1 MSPVT
6 SAGALASVR
15 PPVPR
20 NSAQAGAWRGLRALF
35 APSTA
40 PRLLTT
46 AQLINQQEALQASLV
61 AAMKVASEQMA
72 PQRRQAFAARAAAMV
87 NDVISDSMY
96 PVHSAMIRSRAH
108 TVGWELFQAAAD
120 RARQWVERHRQVEL
134 SMEPMR
140 DPAPHVQQLAS
151 GQILLLR
158 AAPAIESLVLGG
170 GGVRGMANAPALRA
184 LQNLGLL
191 SQLRQVAG
199 SSAGALTAIL
209 LAAGVSPKEF
219 QQLLNGTDALSLL
232 TTPPDF
238 ARNYPGVKLGALG
251 FDGGA
256 AVQTL
261 DRMTA
266 QSAARYL
273 DGHWAQVT
281 HLPQWANFSA
291 EQQQRLDWLR
301 RPDFTAP
308 RGAQMLT
315 FGDLHL
321 LHQLAPTRFRALT
334 VTGWNQSEKRLAY
347 FSAQTQPDMPLALAG
362 RISIGIPVLFAD
374 VKLAQQEQVQRW
386 ADGGVGSNLPTEA
399 VLGGLDGQALQEAQ
413 ARTLVM
419 AFVDAGRTQAVM
431 HGPPQPCL
439 PAPSPVVTWF
449 SGNPHFPEVVQ
460 ADRRKL
466 HAAGL
471 HAMPV
476 AHGDLGIA
484 SFEAGAERVARA
496 KTEALEQALVFIA
509 QNRHNFRHDLVHD
522 VQAAAALLSP
532 QEQDLFLLRH
542 AGDATPLNAQ
552 LSEAIL
558 QQRAYLAPA
567 AGALERAAALAWGR
581 RDAAV

>member
-1 MSPVT
+1 MNPVVP
-6 SAGALASVR
+6 AGASAAALR
-15 PPVPR
+15 PVPR
-20 NSAQAGAWRGLRALF
+20 TGGAAGPWRGLRALF
-35 APSTA
+35 SPSPA

-61 AAMKVASEQMA
+61 AAMNVASQQVA
-72 PQRRQAFAARAAAMV
+72 PQWRQAFAARAAAMV
-87 NDVISDSMY
+87 NDVIADSMY

-108 TVGWELFQAAAD
+108 TVDWELFRAAAD

-134 SMEPMR
+134 SMQPMR
-140 DPAPHVQQLAS
+140 DPAPHAQLLAS

-209 LAAGVSPKEF
+209 LAAGVSPKEL
-219 QQLLNGTDALSLL
+219 QQQLNGTDPLSLL

-251 FDGGA
+251 FDAGA

-266 QSAARYL
+266 LSAARYL

-281 HLPQWANFSA
+281 RLPQWTHFTAA
-291 EQQQRLDWLR
+291 QQQRLELLR

-308 RGAQMLT
+308 RTDQMLT
-315 FGDLHL
+315 FGDLQL
-321 LHQLAPTRFRALT
+321 LHQLAPARFKALT

-347 FSAQTQPDMPLALAG
+347 FCAQTHPDMPLALAG
-362 RISIGIPVLFAD
+362 RISIGLPVLFAD
-374 VKLAQQEQVQRW
+374 VKVVQQDRIQRW

-399 VLGGLDGQALQEAQ
+399 VLGGIEGQALQEAQ
-413 ARTLVM
+413 SRTLVM
-419 AFVDAGRTQAVM
+419 AFVDQGRTQAVM
-431 HGPPQPCL
+431 HGPPDRYL
-439 PAPSPVVTWF
+439 PAVSPVVTWL
-449 SGNPHFPEVVQ
+449 SGNPHFPEAVH
-460 ADRRKL
+460 ADRGKL
-466 HAAGL
+466 YAAGL
-471 HAMPV
+471 HVMPV

-496 KTEALEQALVFIA
+496 KTESLEQALVFIA
-509 QNRHNFRHDLVHD
+509 QNRHNFRHDLVND

-552 LSEAIL
+552 LSAAIL
-558 QQRAYLAPA
+558 QQRACLSPA
-567 AGALERAAALAWGR
+567 AGASERAAALAWGR
-581 RDAAV
+581 RDAAI

>member
-1 MSPVT
+1 MNPVAL
-6 SAGALASVR
+6 AGASAAASR
-15 PPVPR
+15 PVPR
-20 NSAQAGAWRGLRALF
+20 TSGGAGPWRGLRALF
-35 APSTA
+35 APAPA

-61 AAMKVASEQMA
+61 ASMNLASQQVA

-87 NDVISDSMY
+87 NDVITDSMY

-108 TVGWELFQAAAD
+108 TVGWELFRAAAD

-134 SMEPMR
+134 SMDPMR
-140 DPAPHVQQLAS
+140 DPAPHVQLLAS
-151 GQILLLR
+151 GKILLLR
-158 AAPAIESLVLGG
+158 AAPAIENLVLGG

-251 FDGGA
+251 FDAGA

-273 DGHWAQVT
+273 DGDWAQLT
-281 HLPQWANFSA
+281 RLPQWTHFTAA
-291 EQQQRLDWLR
+291 QRQRLDLLR

-308 RGAQMLT
+308 RTDQMLT
-315 FGDLHL
+315 FGDLQL
-321 LHQLAPTRFRALT
+321 LHQLAPTRFKALT

-347 FSAQTQPDMPLALAG
+347 FSAQTHPDMPLALAG

-374 VKLAQQEQVQRW
+374 VKVVAQDQVQRW
-386 ADGGVGSNLPTEA
+386 ADGGVGNNLPTEA
-399 VLGGLDGQALQEAQ
+399 VLGGLEGQALQQAQ

-419 AFVDAGRTQAVM
+419 AFVDQGRTQAVM
-431 HGPPQPCL
+431 HGPPDRYL
-439 PAPSPVVTWF
+439 PAVSPVVTWL
-449 SGNPHFPEVVQ
+449 SGNPHFPEVVH

-466 HAAGL
+466 YAAGL

-484 SFEAGAERVARA
+484 SFEAGAERVERA

-509 QNRHNFRHDLVHD
+509 QNRHNFRHDLVND
-522 VQAAAALLSP
+522 VQSAAALLSP

-542 AGDATPLNAQ
+542 AGDATPLNTQ
-552 LSEAIL
+552 LSAAIL

-567 AGALERAAALAWGR
+567 AGASERAAALAWGR
-581 RDAAV
+581 RDAAI